1 MQTEDGRIKL
11 NAINMS
17 LVSNVEERCQCGFSL
32 SNIMSPNF
40 RCFEQSEDA
49 VTYRAEISGTPL
61 ALPNQIVS
69 FVEEWLSEGA
79 LILFDIVLVPVD
91 GSCQVVVSSIVDPE
105 CNTPIPATT
114 SASPME
120 QLGSLGAIVGGAIGV
135 IIVLVVAVIIVII
148 IVILVRAKRTGV
160 FVVKNTRYRYVC

>member
-1 MQTEDGRIKL
+1 MQAEDGRIKL

-40 RCFEQSEDA
+40 RCFKQSEDA

-79 LILFDIVLVPVD
+79 LILFDIVLVHVD

-105 CNTPIPATT
+105 CNTPT
-114 SASPME
+114 E
-120 QLGSLGAIVGGAIGV
+120 QSGSLAAIVGGAIGGV
-135 IIVLVVAVIIVII
+135 IVLVVTVIIVII
-148 IVILVRAKRTGV
+148 IICLVCTKRTRV
-160 FVVKNTRYRYVC
+160 FAAKNTR

>member
-49 VTYRAEISGTPL
+49 VTYRAEISGTPF

-91 GSCQVVVSSIVDPE
+91 GSCQVVVSSIVNPE
-105 CNTPIPATT
+105 CNRPTLIPATT
-114 SASPME
+114 GLMTEELA
-120 QLGSLGAIVGGAIGV
+120 AIVGGSIGG
-135 IIVLVVAVIIVII
+135 IIVLVVAVIIVVII
-148 IVILVRAKRTGV
+148 ICLVCTKRTGV
-160 FVVKNTRYRYVC
+160 SAVKNNR

>member
-1 MQTEDGRIKL
+1 MKL

-69 FVEEWLSEGA
+69 FLEEWLSEGA

-105 CNTPIPATT
+105 CNTPIPVTTGLMTEAT

-120 QLGSLGAIVGGAIGV
+120 QSGSLGGIVGVAIGV
-135 IIVLVVAVIIVII
+135 IIVLFVAVVIVII
-148 IVILVRAKRTGV
+148 IILLVRAKRTGV
-160 FVVKNTRYRYVC
+160 FVVKNTGYAV

>member
-1 MQTEDGRIKL
+1 MQAEDGRIKL

-32 SNIMSPNF
+32 FNIMSPNF

-69 FVEEWLSEGA
+69 FIEEWLSEGA

-105 CNTPIPATT
+105 CNTPI
-114 SASPME
+114 E
-120 QLGSLGAIVGGAIGV
+120 QAGSLAAIVGGAIGGV
-135 IIVLVVAVIIVII
+135 IVLVVAVIIVII
-148 IVILVRAKRTGV
+148 IILFVRAKRTGV